1 MLGTFASRE
10 LLPNLRRAVGD
21 FLGGHLGTVADWD
34 IRKSEVIWGQTAACR
49 AWDICDFEGVPSMSL
64 DGKGAPPSG
73 FAQGTVW
80 AEGPS
85 HRKFQGVKSPG
96 RV

>member
-34 IRKSEVIWGQTAACR
+34 TRKSEVIWGQKAACR

-64 DGKGAPPSG
+64 DGKGASPQVLRRGLSG
-73 FAQGTVW
+73 PK
-80 AEGPS
+80 GPLTENS
-85 HRKFQGVKSPG
+85 RA
-96 RV
+96 